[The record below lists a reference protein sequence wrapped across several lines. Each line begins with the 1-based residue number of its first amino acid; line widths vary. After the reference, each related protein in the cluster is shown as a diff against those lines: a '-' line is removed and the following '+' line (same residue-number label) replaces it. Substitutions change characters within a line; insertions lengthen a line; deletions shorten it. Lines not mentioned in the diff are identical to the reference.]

1 MITVIGCVIAAS
13 TVAICSIFCFFGP
26 AFSYV
31 SGDSSIVPSMFN
43 YMFGS
48 KKGLII
54 WEQKSG
60 FIILFVLQLL
70 IILGFIVTIF
80 ILNNKNKSNKLI
92 MGSIIGL
99 IVLSLVATIM
109 SFCSI
114 SLTGIDSSLIN
125 LGVGPIIYSV
135 MHLVVIIILLVA
147 CFNFYTK
154 EIQNPTVV
162 ENKSTSTQVNVNS
175 SNTIERNQ
183 SKEVLSESAKIDLL
197 NRYKKMLDEG
207 TLTQEE
213 FDAKKKDLL

>member
-13 TVAICSIFCFFGP
+13 IVAICSIFCFFGP
-26 AFSYV
+26 VFSYV

-48 KKGLII
+48 KKGIII

-80 ILNNKNKSNKLI
+80 ILHNKNKSNKLI

-162 ENKSTSTQVNVNS
+162 ENKSTATQVNVNS
-175 SNTIERNQ
+175 TSKIESNQ

>member
-1 MITVIGCVIAAS
+1 MITVIGCVITAS
-13 TVAICSIFCFFGP
+13 IVAICSIFCFFGP

-175 SNTIERNQ
+175 SNTTESNQ